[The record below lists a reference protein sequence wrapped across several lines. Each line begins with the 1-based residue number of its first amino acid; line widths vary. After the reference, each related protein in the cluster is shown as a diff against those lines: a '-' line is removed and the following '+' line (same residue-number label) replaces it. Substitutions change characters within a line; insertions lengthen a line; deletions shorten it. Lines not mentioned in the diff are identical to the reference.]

1 MAKLESYIFARM
13 LRMSLTALIPVL
25 AIIWTTQVLGRL
37 NLVTNSGQSISSF
50 FMLAT
55 YLLPTIIPIVLPF
68 ALSIGVTQTLN
79 TMNVDSEMAVI
90 DAAGAPRKMIY
101 KPALILAALTCVV
114 SFTVDNMVEPV
125 SRLAMRQTIA
135 AAYADLLSTVIEE
148 KTFRR
153 IDEGLYVEIS
163 ERGQGRT
170 LRGLFVA
177 DSRDPRFEMLY
188 YAREGAVDAK
198 GGTLIMK
205 DGEIHRK
212 TLEGSVSVIHF
223 DSYSFDLSELSEQK
237 GQARLKAGD
246 RDLLFLLN
254 PDLSDRDY
262 LAHPADFRAELHRR
276 LTDWFFPVTFA
287 LMSLVA
293 AGSSHSSRELGV
305 HPLVYSLGFGFVY
318 RWLTFFLADRIESE
332 TGTPEA
338 LYLFVILTNIA
349 LVMLLV
355 RKSARLGRRR
365 IIRTSLEFCMS
376 AVTRLL
382 ARFKSGGKVA

>member
-1 MAKLESYIFARM
+1 
-13 LRMSLTALIPVL
+13 
-25 AIIWTTQVLGRL
+25 
-37 NLVTNSGQSISSF
+37 
-50 FMLAT
+50 
-55 YLLPTIIPIVLPF
+55 
-68 ALSIGVTQTLN
+68 
-79 TMNVDSEMAVI
+79 
-90 DAAGAPRKMIY
+90 
-101 KPALILAALTCVV
+101 VV
-114 SFTVDNMVEPV
+114 SFTVDNLVEPV

-212 TLEGSVSVIHF
+212 TIEGSVSVIHF

-262 LAHPADFRAELHRR
+262 LAHPSDFRAELHRR
-276 LTDWFFPVTFA
+276 LTDWFFPVTFV

-305 HPLVYSLGFGFVY
+305 HPLVFSLGFGFVF
-318 RWLTFFLADRIESE
+318 RWMAIFLADRIESE
-332 TGTPEA
+332 AGTPEE
-338 LYLFVILTNIA
+338 LYMFVIATNII
-349 LVMLLV
+349 LVVLLA

-365 IIRTSLEFCMS
+365 MIRRSLEFCTS
-376 AVTRLL
+376 ALSRLFG
-382 ARFKSGGKVA
+382 RFKAGRKVA